1 MNPRQSGTRLK
12 TNAAPYYNLQ
22 QFQVAILANSY
33 VDLIAFSDQIC
44 PIGFVAVY
52 LKCKKTES
60 GFGGG
65 TLITSAFDE
74 LRKWIKE
81 DPRMQ
86 GRYIT
91 FSGHLSRINKMNAL

>member
-44 PIGFVAVY
+44 PIGFVEVY
-52 LKCKKTES
+52 LKCKKN
-60 GFGGG
+60 
-65 TLITSAFDE
+65 
-74 LRKWIKE
+74 RKRPW
-81 DPRMQ
+81 R
-86 GRYIT
+86 RYADHIR
-91 FSGHLSRINKMNAL
+91 L